1 MALSSM
7 WDLKGSE
14 SFYMESLHLVQFREA
29 RRCAGIRGAHRSVT
43 ANRNFL
49 TRHRPIKRA
58 GEGRETKH
66 RARLTNE
73 TLPQT
78 VATPEVRCPPSGWES
93 PSTLVTRTGEMSTC
107 KNGCRNQ
114 LSTTW
119 WFYTLLLPLLLTFI
133 RPQFLWQ
140 SIALIGTLL
149 PPAQNSTSF
158 SNMFSIMHQGLS
170 WQA

>member
-29 RRCAGIRGAHRSVT
+29 RRCAGIGGAHRSVT

-107 KNGCRNQ
+107 KKWLQ
-114 LSTTW
+114 KSVEHYMMILHTATSSSSHFHTASI
-119 WFYTLLLPLLLTFI
+119 PLAVNCPN
-133 RPQFLWQ
+133 RDAASP
-140 SIALIGTLL
+140 G
-149 PPAQNSTSF
+149 PE
-158 SNMFSIMHQGLS
+158 
-170 WQA
+170 